1 MRGARTLGGMA
12 IKGLT
17 TFLWFDGQ
25 AKEAADFYVSI
36 FPGAKLGNISY
47 YLQDAQ
53 LPAGSVLVAEF
64 ELFGQPFAALNGGP
78 HFTHSEAVSF
88 QMMCDTQ
95 DEIDSIWNAI
105 VENGGQESMC
115 GWCKDRFGVSWQI
128 IPSMLSSAL
137 GNPDPEK
144 AQASFAAM
152 MTMHKLHIPT
162 FQAII
167 DR

>member
-1 MRGARTLGGMA
+1 MA

-47 YLQDAQ
+47 YQQDAQ

-162 FQAII
+162 FQAIV